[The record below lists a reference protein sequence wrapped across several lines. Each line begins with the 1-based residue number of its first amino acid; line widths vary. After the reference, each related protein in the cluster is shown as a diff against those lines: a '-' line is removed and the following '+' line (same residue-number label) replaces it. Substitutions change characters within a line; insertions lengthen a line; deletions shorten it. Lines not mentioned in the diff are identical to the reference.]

1 MDTDNPDG
9 PDTSVE
15 DRLSAF
21 YTPEAAEEAVE
32 TQEPEQEATEEV
44 VEDESQDEVT
54 EDATEEPEKNEPN
67 DPAHLRALVTR
78 KTMEA
83 ATVAKAAHDRLQ
95 YAEARE
101 QFASQLVV
109 EIAEVKS
116 LEAQLKQY
124 EGIDLGQLYAT
135 DPGSALRLRDQR
147 DDLRRQ
153 VEQKQSALA
162 QKGRQLD
169 HVQKQHYEQQWKFAV
184 DGAKQRIG
192 QFTPGEDMA
201 MLKQVQE
208 LGFTEEEIRG
218 RYADPRILHA
228 LYKAAKWDT
237 LQAGKGKVVVSS
249 ATEAREAIG
258 LSQSQFAS
266 LLGVSVRTLQGW
278 EQGRK
283 QPSGAA
289 RTLLAIAR
297 DNPKAVLAVSVR

>member
-1 MDTDNPDG
+1 METDNPTG
-9 PDTSVE
+9 PEASVE
-15 DRLSAF
+15 DRLNTYFA
-21 YTPEAAEEAVE
+21 PEAATEEAPEEPQAPEDEAVE
-32 TQEPEQEATEEV
+32 EVAADDSTDEAT
-44 VEDESQDEVT
+44 DEVA
-54 EDATEEPEKNEPN
+54 DEPEKNEPN

-101 QFASQLVV
+101 QFAGQIVADV
-109 EIAEVKS
+109 AELKS

-147 DDLRRQ
+147 DDIRRQ
-153 VEQKQSALA
+153 VERKQQEIAG
-162 QKGRQLD
+162 KGRNLD
-169 HVQKQHYEQQWKFAV
+169 EVQKRHYAQQWQFAV

-228 LYKAAKWDT
+228 IYKAAKWDT
-237 LQAGKGKVVVSS
+237 LQSGKAKTVAAVQKAPPVVKP
-249 ATEAREAIG
+249 G
-258 LSQSQFAS
+258 AS
-266 LLGVSVRTLQGW
+266 KGQGAV
-278 EQGRK
+278 QADQYK
-283 QPSGAA
+283 K
-289 RTLLAIAR
+289 AR
-297 DNPKAVLAVSVR
+297 DAFKRSGSLADGARLLMLRGIK

>member
-15 DRLSAF
+15 ERLSAF

-83 ATVAKAAHDRLQ
+83 ATGAKAAHDRLQ

-237 LQAGKGKVVVSS
+237 LQAGKGKAVAAVQKAPPVVKPGASKGPGV
-249 ATEAREAIG
+249 AAEQQYKKARE
-258 LSQSQFAS
+258 QFKRSGSMADGAR
-266 LLGVSVRTLQGW
+266 LLMLRGI
-278 EQGRK
+278 K
-283 QPSGAA
+283 
-289 RTLLAIAR
+289 
-297 DNPKAVLAVSVR
+297 